1 MRLGLAID
9 LDTCVG
15 CHACATACKQ
25 WNTSGTIG
33 PLSDQDAY
41 DKDPIGAWLN
51 RIRTY
56 EVDDTPNSKTVH
68 MPMSCMQC
76 ENADCVT
83 VCPTGASYKREE
95 DGIVLI
101 DQDKCM
107 GCNLCAWACPYGA
120 RELDVDQ
127 GVMKKCTLC
136 VDRIYDEQ
144 LPEAERQPACV
155 LSCPTSS
162 RIFGD
167 FDDPESQVSKLT
179 VERGGKG
186 LMPELGYKP
195 TNQYLPPR
203 EKAPVSIMQV
213 SNKPVLGT
221 LKKWAN
227 KVIAR

>member
-1 MRLGLAID
+1 
-9 LDTCVG
+9 
-15 CHACATACKQ
+15 
-25 WNTSGTIG
+25 
-33 PLSDQDAY
+33 
-41 DKDPIGAWLN
+41 
-51 RIRTY
+51 
-56 EVDDTPNSKTVH
+56 
-68 MPMSCMQC
+68 
-76 ENADCVT
+76 
-83 VCPTGASYKREE
+83 
-95 DGIVLI
+95 
-101 DQDKCM
+101 
-107 GCNLCAWACPYGA
+107 
-120 RELDVDQ
+120 
-127 GVMKKCTLC
+127 MKKCTLC

-203 EKAPVSIMQV
+203 EKAPVPIMQV
-213 SNKPVLGT
+213 TNKPVLES